1 MKPISTQKVNCKD
14 CHRCV
19 RACPVKA
26 IAVKQGHA
34 QLVEDKCVLCGKCV
48 IECPQH
54 AKQVEDQTDVV
65 REAIASGRKMI
76 MSLAPSFVSA
86 FPGTSPGDIIATIRD
101 MGFEI
106 VEETAIGAEVV
117 ASYYRTHVEQTA
129 QTVISACC
137 PAIVHLITKYYPDLS
152 ANLAPVVSPMVA
164 HGRLLKSRYGSESFV
179 VFAGPCIAKI
189 AEADTSNGAIDAV
202 LTFNQLRT
210 WFGILPRKSVTT
222 EPITEVDLLASK
234 RARLFPI
241 AGGVLQSAFGSEDSE
256 LDLISVDG
264 LRQCMLVFDSL
275 AKGEISP
282 RFIEAMACIGG
293 CVNGPAADSSQSLP
307 AKRRQVTT
315 FAAGGKT
322 KPNFVPTL
330 SFTCE
335 HPPDPITRA
344 MPSEEEIRE
353 ILRHTGKY
361 STEDEKNCCACG
373 YNSCRDNAVAVFQ
386 GLTEI
391 DTCVPYMRTK
401 AESFAN
407 IIVDNSLNAI
417 IVLNENLAIQE
428 FNPSAERMFNC
439 CKELTKGL
447 SLTEI
452 MDCADVVAAI
462 RDCRKVAGKRVDFP
476 ELMLVAEKMIVPV
489 PEHRLVFLIFSDIT
503 DQESRSREL
512 EQMKLETV
520 EKAKEIINK
529 QMHVA
534 QEIAGLLGETT
545 AETKSTLLELI
556 AIMREKEGRNGT
568 ALR

>member
-19 RACPVKA
+19 RSCPVKA

-54 AKQVEDQTDVV
+54 AKQVEDQTDFV
-65 REAIASGRKMI
+65 REAITSGRRMI

-86 FPGTSPGDIIATIRD
+86 FPGISPEEIIVLIRT

-117 ASYYRTHVEQTA
+117 ANYYRMHVEQTEH
-129 QTVISACC
+129 TVISACC
-137 PAIVHLITKYYPDLS
+137 PAIVHLISKYYPDLS
-152 ANLAPVVSPMVA
+152 SNLAPVVSPMVA
-164 HGRLLKSRYGSESFV
+164 HGKILKSRYGSDSFV

-189 AEADTSNGAIDAV
+189 AEAGSSDGVIDAV
-202 LTFNQLRT
+202 ITFNQLRT
-210 WFGILPRKSVTT
+210 WFELLPRQQVMPN
-222 EPITEVDLLASK
+222 PITADCLLAFK

-241 AGGVLQSAFGSEDSE
+241 AGGILQSAFGSEELD

-264 LRQCMLVFDSL
+264 LRQCMLVFNSL

-293 CVNGPAADSSQSLP
+293 CVNGPATDSSQSLP
-307 AKRRQVTT
+307 AKRRQISK
-315 FAAGGKT
+315 FAAAGKGRLNT
-322 KPNFVPTL
+322 APTL
-330 SFTCE
+330 SFACE
-335 HPPDPITRA
+335 HLPDPLTRA
-344 MPSEEEIRE
+344 MPTAEDIRE

-361 STEDEKNCCACG
+361 SKEDEKNCGACG

-417 IVLNENLAIQE
+417 MVLDEKLAIQE
-428 FNPSAERMFNC
+428 FNPSAERMFNRRQ
-439 CKELTKGL
+439 ELTKGL
-447 SLTEI
+447 CLTEI

-462 RDCRKVAGKRVDFP
+462 RDCRKVAGKRVEFP
-476 ELMLVAEKMIVPV
+476 ELMLVAEQMIVPV
-489 PEHRLVFLIFSDIT
+489 PEHRLVFLIFSDVT

-512 EQMKLETV
+512 ERMKIETV
-520 EKAKEIINK
+520 DKAKEIINK

-545 AETKSTLLELI
+545 AETKSALLELI